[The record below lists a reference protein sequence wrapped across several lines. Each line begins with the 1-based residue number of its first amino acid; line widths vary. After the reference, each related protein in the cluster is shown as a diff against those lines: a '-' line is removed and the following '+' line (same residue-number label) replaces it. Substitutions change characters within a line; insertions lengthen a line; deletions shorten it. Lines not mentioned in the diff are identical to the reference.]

1 MNMKELIAFASALL
15 YMIHVHVHVHKYII
29 HITFIY
35 FLCVC
40 VCVCVWCVCICVSL
54 GECTLHTTITKL
66 FYTYVC
72 IHHTVPGT
80 NTCIYVR
87 VQVQFYCLSQERYA
101 STTKKGKSHKLPC
114 AQKKLSG
121 SSKHKQKVCIDQ
133 SRVSVLINIPATALE
148 TLHACIPHYTYI

>member
-40 VCVCVWCVCICVSL
+40 VCVCVWCVWQCVSL
-54 GECTLHTTITKL
+54 GECILHTTITKL
-66 FYTYVC
+66 FYTYVRV
-72 IHHTVPGT
+72 HHTVPGT
-80 NTCIYVR
+80 NTCILYVH
-87 VQVQFYCLSQERYA
+87 VHVQFYCLSQERYA

-114 AQKKLSG
+114 AQKNFQAQANTNKKCASIR
-121 SSKHKQKVCIDQ
+121 ID
-133 SRVSVLINIPATALE
+133 
-148 TLHACIPHYTYI
+148 